1 MISQQKQNIQFAD
14 YAPLLDAEQ
23 VLRTAQVKQNLA
35 DENIATIKSTV
46 DAYSRL
52 RSYMINDASKNY
64 FDQELK
70 KLTSAIR
77 DSAGLDFSNKG
88 NLANVLAI
96 GRPFEN
102 DKYIINGLKAG
113 KEKERRMI
121 ELNSLDPSLRN
132 EDNDLV
138 YMQDIYD
145 YMQNGELDSK
155 VTTDKAYTNY
165 VDVTEELLKI
175 EKDIQADI
183 QGIQTQALQGGLLN
197 VREVEQK
204 TAEAIKARL
213 ANLSPEHQ
221 RQIQIHA
228 QADMYRMGKEGTYNY
243 VKQYMTAQK
252 EALESSV
259 PMARKELAEAQAIYA
274 RTKSA
279 DDLARVNKLKTELNN
294 ASMNIRALD
303 EEIMAPPDQFDPNQY
318 VQIFKENFLS
328 TVVERAKYTKIK
340 NNIKENNIMME
351 GIKFNNQVKLEG
363 IKNQNRKNELFRKD
377 ISEKFTPTTNIRWK
391 AGKEAGTL
399 LGALNSID
407 PTLAKTLIGSKDA
420 KDFYQLTGLNAARN
434 KLQEKSQSITGTSP
448 SDLARKA
455 MYDNHI
461 RTLDQISAA
470 MTRFKEQDN
479 PNVIKRGVSSA
490 TGKVGTAVELPIA
503 VNIGSDY
510 WELRSGDPSA
520 AYYTPGDIQNMTL
533 EDLLIGGQFEINE
546 PLSGDKPY
554 DQYMT
559 TFRTAL
565 NKKEE

>member
-113 KEKERRMI
+113 KEKERRMS

-145 YMQNGELDSK
+145 YMQNGGLDTK

-228 QADMYRMGKEGTYNY
+228 QADMYRMGKEGTYNS
-243 VKQYMTAQK
+243 VKQYMTVQK

-391 AGKEAGTL
+391 AGEEAGTL

-407 PTLAKTLIGSKDA
+407 KTLGKTSIGVRDA
-420 KDFYQLTGLNAARN
+420 EGVYKLTGLEAART
-434 KLQEKSQSITGTSP
+434 KLQEKSQEITGTSP

-470 MTRFKEQDN
+470 MTRFEKGHDR
-479 PNVIKRGVSSA
+479 ITRGVSSA
-490 TGKVGTAVELPIA
+490 NKKVSTNVELPLA

-510 WELRSGDPSA
+510 WELRSGDPSL
-520 AYYTPGDIQNMTL
+520 AYYTPKDIQNMTL

-554 DQYMT
+554 DEYMS